1 MILGDNQPL
10 DNDQGNITTCSNK
23 FNYYHIMWANVSD
36 SHSDENDFLVNPPS
50 QAAARKNT
58 LRTRQVVSI
67 AHDDIVAGRIRYV
80 HVDIQ
85 YSQGESKI
93 QISAV
98 VLGANLTEVGKFNEF
113 MSSDCDGPLST
124 SMTIN
129 EVWARFVQF
138 VETNIGRDRTG
149 MLLAWG
155 GEASKFF
162 SLHRCQVWSTAAWH
176 ASGPQ

>member
-1 MILGDNQPL
+1 MNENEELGHMAASHERITNAFD
-10 DNDQGNITTCSNK
+10 DSSNDTNSWEAEAPEMSI
-23 FNYYHIMWANVSD
+23 
-36 SHSDENDFLVNPPS
+36 
-50 QAAARKNT
+50 
-58 LRTRQVVSI
+58 RTRQVVSI

-85 YSQGESKI
+85 YSQGDSKI

-98 VLGANLTEVGKFNEF
+98 VLGTYHNEVGKFNEF
-113 MSSDCDGPLST
+113 ASPDCDGPLST
-124 SMTIN
+124 SMPID

-138 VETNIGRDRTG
+138 VETNIGRDRAG

-162 SLHRCQVWSTAAWH
+162 HFIDVKCGALLLGMPRGLKYFCD
-176 ASGPQ
+176 P